1 MQPANANAFALAWN
15 FFKGNYALNFAALAI
30 LIVMNILGMVP
41 ILGVLFIFA
50 YSVLSFAIQIYFG
63 KKMEG
68 VHAPEDMANVAAQTK
83 IRDLFMEYVDV
94 AAGAFL
100 AFLMLGIVFGLL
112 FAIVA
117 GVGAGMM
124 QESVQMQSMGMRGEE
139 QMAMMVASGMGIG
152 GFLLLLVMLFLAYF
166 FPAVMGRVILSDD
179 FVSGFKNAFL
189 IFSPALWK
197 SCFNKDY
204 FLLILLWSIIIF
216 VALLVIFALSATLI
230 LLPLGVVIAY
240 ILALYN
246 AAIYV
251 FAAKL
256 AQE

>member
-1 MQPANANAFALAWN
+1 MQPTNANAFALAWN
-15 FFKGNYALNFAALAI
+15 FFKGNYVLNFAAIAI
-30 LIVMNILGMVP
+30 LIVFNLFGLIPIIGILF
-41 ILGVLFIFA
+41 VLA
-50 YSVLSFAIQIYFG
+50 YSILALAVQIYFG
-63 KKMEG
+63 KKIS
-68 VHAPEDMANVAAQTK
+68 HANVPEDMAAIAAETK
-83 IRDLFMEYVDV
+83 IRDLFMEHVDI

-100 AFLMLGIVFGLL
+100 AFLILGIVFGLL
-112 FAIVA
+112 FVIVA
-117 GVGAGMM
+117 GLGAEAV
-124 QESVQMQSMGMRGEE
+124 QESLQLQHMNMDIND
-139 QMAMMVASGMGIG
+139 QMATIAMSGVGIG
-152 GFLLLLVMLFLAYF
+152 GAVLFLLMLFLAYF
-166 FPAVMGRVILSDD
+166 FPAVMGRVILSED

-240 ILALYN
+240 ILSLYN